1 MIIVYNGLA
10 WISMWENDIRHL
22 LLNIIYI
29 SKCLDQHDRIQ
40 ITALEKKKLI
50 DGNNGMKLITFWVTW
65 LLKPI
70 MNTHNAGVTVTQY
83 IKLNEQK

>member
-1 MIIVYNGLA
+1 MFGSTWSYTNNCPGK
-10 WISMWENDIRHL
+10 E
-22 LLNIIYI
+22 
-29 SKCLDQHDRIQ
+29 
-40 ITALEKKKLI
+40 KLI
-50 DGNNGMKLITFWVTW
+50 DGNNGIKLITFWVTW